1 MTSASS
7 YAHYYLPQINPAAL
21 LDRNPLQSFDWLSWA
36 TNDPR
41 KNRIRYKNMYQ
52 KFILYARILPNDF
65 GMMVPE
71 ENTPQ
76 VWKFVIINN
85 QVVLYAERL
94 SNAHDYI
101 PIIFGQPLEDG
112 LQFQTKSFA
121 QNGIAISTVSRQ
133 PSERCHKSP
142 IHNERSYASGRKRS
156 EGCLIL
162 LKWQCVLSKAFLSGI
177 AIHLP
182 KAPKDNGD
190 IIMCI

>member
-71 ENTPQ
+71 KT
-76 VWKFVIINN
+76 
-85 QVVLYAERL
+85 
-94 SNAHDYI
+94 
-101 PIIFGQPLEDG
+101 
-112 LQFQTKSFA
+112 
-121 QNGIAISTVSRQ
+121 
-133 PSERCHKSP
+133 
-142 IHNERSYASGRKRS
+142 
-156 EGCLIL
+156 L
-162 LKWQCVLSKAFLSGI
+162 LKFGSL
-177 AIHLP
+177 
-182 KAPKDNGD
+182 
-190 IIMCI
+190 